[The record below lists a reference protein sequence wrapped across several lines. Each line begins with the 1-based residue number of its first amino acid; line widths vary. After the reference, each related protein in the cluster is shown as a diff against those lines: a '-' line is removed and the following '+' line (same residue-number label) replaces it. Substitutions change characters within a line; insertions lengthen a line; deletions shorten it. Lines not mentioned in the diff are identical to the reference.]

1 MFVVDLT
8 KLRPADASSA
18 AIRDA
23 IERVKLAV
31 AQATANADAAKAAR
45 DGLLLDGTAAEL
57 SKGEKT
63 LAEARET
70 VERIEAMDGQLS
82 TRLVDAKRREVAG
95 AVNAKAAVADDL
107 TRQFNE
113 AWERD
118 FPRLQGELIALLAQG
133 VAASDARGDCRHAY
147 ERALRWDD
155 VTEAEATAGTVD
167 LELGEVSL
175 HDLKT
180 KIEDFPYFHLSK

>member
-1 MFVVDLT
+1 MIIDLT
-8 KLRPADASSA
+8 KLRPADASSI

-23 IERVKLAV
+23 LERVKA
-31 AQATANADAAKAAR
+31 ATMQAGAGVNKAKAAR
-45 DGLLLDGTAAEL
+45 DDLLIDGSAAEL
-57 SKGEKT
+57 AKGEKA
-63 LAEARET
+63 LIEARET
-70 VERIEAMDGQLS
+70 AERLAAMDDQLS

-118 FPRLQGELIALLAQG
+118 FPRLQGELTALLAQG
-133 VAASDARGDCRHAY
+133 VASSDARGIWQDAY
-147 ERALRWDD
+147 NRALRWDD
-155 VTEAEATAGTVD
+155 VTEAEATPAKVAV
-167 LELGEVSL
+167 ELGEASL

-180 KIEDFPYFHLSK
+180 KIEDFPYLFLSK